1 MEFIDWLEQ
10 SWVYITASIG
20 GITLLWGFRKI
31 LKEIKDSIKTP
42 ITNIDTKMN
51 KIQDQMNIQDE
62 AIKSIL
68 MKDLVDLHDKCI
80 KQGYV
85 TTEQKRTWYDLYDSY
100 KSEHGNGFADSLKS
114 DMDKLETREK

>member
-10 SWVYITASIG
+10 SWVYVTASIG

-31 LKEIKDSIKTP
+31 LKEIEDNIKAP
-42 ITNIDTKMN
+42 ITDIDTKMN

-68 MKDLVDLHDKCI
+68 RKDILNLSEKYI
-80 KQGYV
+80 KQGYITV
-85 TTEQKRTWYDLYDSY
+85 DQKKTLYELYNSY
-100 KSEHGNGFADSLKS
+100 KNEGGNTFVDALIKDV
-114 DMDKLETREK
+114 DKLDIKEK